1 MARKP
6 GVVTGALCDVCHVL
20 GSPDNAVTA
29 IVDRGLALVVC
40 RLCAERGLKP
50 TCAHRVRHTPT
61 PRQPRSP
68 TMTKHSSIE
77 DAQNALGE
85 FEAAVRSLPTA
96 SVHDIGPITALLG
109 QLHSVLDNVIT
120 PLVVHPAHADPR
132 VLNGTDA

>member
-1 MARKP
+1 
-6 GVVTGALCDVCHVL
+6 
-20 GSPDNAVTA
+20 
-29 IVDRGLALVVC
+29 
-40 RLCAERGLKP
+40 
-50 TCAHRVRHTPT
+50 
-61 PRQPRSP
+61 
-68 TMTKHSSIE
+68 MTKHSSIE